1 MAHNFIAK
9 EMKGDT
15 NQLSHDSLNQKEA
28 EACLSHYIFVWVAF
42 K

>member
-9 EMKGDT
+9 DMKGDT
-15 NQLSHDSLNQKEA
+15 NLLSHDSLNQREA
-28 EACLSHYIFVWVAF
+28 EACLNHYIVVWDAF